1 MDFPAQRVPNGAPD
15 GVVVAGIRIDWVLLE
30 TAFESHAPDVTS
42 WLHKTTGEIATLS
55 ADTEDEE
62 RTRVTTDPSWIE
74 IQPVP
79 SREQYRMMERF
90 IDTVSHTPLKERLQD
105 SIVGKGAF
113 RRFKDV
119 ISRFPDERKRWFA
132 FRDVLLHRHILDWL
146 KDAKLEIVE
155 MPAWSLEL
163 PSTPAPGEPATEE
176 GAPETSAEQQ
186 EKQEA
191 EELRAYLLAWARAH
205 GEEYHYLFGPAAFER
220 LASDMAHE
228 FNFFRRR
235 STST

>member
-1 MDFPAQRVPNGAPD
+1 MG
-15 GVVVAGIRIDWVLLE
+15 GIRIDWAQLE
-30 TAFESHAPDVTS
+30 AAFESHAPELTC
-42 WLHKTTGEIATLS
+42 WLHKTTGETALLSQDSSTDDRARVSS
-55 ADTEDEE
+55 ADWAEV
-62 RTRVTTDPSWIE
+62 R
-74 IQPVP
+74 PVP

-90 IDTVSHTPLKERLQD
+90 IETVTLPTLKERLQD

-146 KDAKLEIVE
+146 KAERIELLE

-163 PSTPAPGEPATEE
+163 PETPVATVEPVTDE
-176 GAPETSAEQQ
+176 GAPLLSSVEQVQHQ
-186 EKQEA
+186 EKREI
-191 EELRAYLLAWARAH
+191 EELRGYVLAWARAH

-220 LASDMAHE
+220 LASDLVHE
-228 FNFFRRR
+228 FAVLRRR
-235 STST
+235 SPTD

>member
-1 MDFPAQRVPNGAPD
+1 M
-15 GVVVAGIRIDWVLLE
+15 AGIRIDWVVLE
-30 TAFESHAPDVTS
+30 AAFESHAPELSV
-42 WLHKTTGEIATLS
+42 WLNKGTGEIANVAPETD
-55 ADTEDEE
+55 AAE
-62 RTRVTTDPSWIE
+62 RARVHTPGWVE
-74 IQPVP
+74 VQPVP

-90 IDTVSHTPLKERLQD
+90 IETVTHPPLKERLQD

-132 FRDVLLHRHILDWL
+132 FRDVLLHRYILEWL
-146 KDAKLEIVE
+146 KTEKIEVLE

-163 PSTPAPGEPATEE
+163 PTTPSSEPATEE
-176 GAPETSAEQQ
+176 GEPVLTSAEQQ

-191 EELRAYLLAWARAH
+191 EELRGYLLAWARAH

-220 LASDMAHE
+220 LASDMAQE
-228 FNFFRRR
+228 FNIFRRR
-235 STST
+235 SSPGTAPSSGE

>member
-1 MDFPAQRVPNGAPD
+1 MESRK
-15 GVVVAGIRIDWVLLE
+15 GISIDWAFLE
-30 TAFESHAPDVTS
+30 SAFESHAPDMTS
-42 WLHKTTGEIATLS
+42 WLHRDTGEALLLSDTATP
-55 ADTEDEE
+55 DE
-62 RTRVTTDPSWIE
+62 RARLDQPGWIKVE
-74 IQPVP
+74 PVP

-90 IDTVSHTPLKERLQD
+90 IETVTHAQLKDRLQD

-146 KDAKLEIVE
+146 KEQQLEVQE
-155 MPAWSLEL
+155 MPAWTLEL
-163 PSTPAPGEPATEE
+163 PTTPSSEPLLEE
-176 GAPETSAEQQ
+176 GAPVVLSAEQQ
-186 EKQEA
+186 ERQEA

-220 LASDMAHE
+220 LATDMAQE
-228 FNFFRRR
+228 FNLFRRR
-235 STST
+235 TAP

>member
-1 MDFPAQRVPNGAPD
+1 
-15 GVVVAGIRIDWVLLE
+15 VAGIRIDWMLLE
-30 TAFESHAPDVTS
+30 AAFESHAPELS
-42 WLHKTTGEIATLS
+42 CWLNRLTGEIVNLAPDS
-55 ADTEDEE
+55 EPGE
-62 RTRVTTDPSWIE
+62 RARVHTAGWIE
-74 IQPVP
+74 VQPVP

-90 IDTVSHTPLKERLQD
+90 IETVTHPPLKERLQD

-132 FRDVLLHRHILDWL
+132 FRDVLLHRHMLEWL
-146 KDAKLEIVE
+146 KAEKIEVLE

-163 PSTPAPGEPATEE
+163 PTTPSSGEPITEE
-176 GAPETSAEQQ
+176 GAPVLTSAEQQ

-191 EELRAYLLAWARAH
+191 EELRGYLLAWARAH

-220 LASDMAHE
+220 LASDMAQE
-228 FNFFRRR
+228 FTIFRRR
-235 STST
+235 SQPGAAPAAAPVGERTAE

>member
-1 MDFPAQRVPNGAPD
+1 M
-15 GVVVAGIRIDWVLLE
+15 VAGVRIDWMELE
-30 TAFESHAPDVTS
+30 TAFESHAPDVST
-42 WLHKTTGEIATLS
+42 WLQKNTGEIKTLDDRS
-55 ADTEDEE
+55 ALAA
-62 RTRVTTDPSWIE
+62 DPDWIE
-74 IQPVP
+74 VQPVP

-90 IDTVSHTPLKERLQD
+90 IETVIHPALKERLQD

-132 FRDVLLHRHILDWL
+132 FRDVLLHRHILEWL
-146 KDAKLEIVE
+146 KESKLEVQE

-163 PSTPAPGEPATEE
+163 PTTPAPVTEGETQE
-176 GAPETSAEQQ
+176 GAPVMTSAEQQ

-191 EELRAYLLAWARAH
+191 EDLRGYLLAWARAH

-220 LASDMAHE
+220 LASDLAHE
-228 FNFFRRR
+228 FTIFRRR
-235 STST
+235 AHE